1 MSPNDNATPEDASP
15 DDHPTPETTPSA
27 QSATPTDNPESTPEK
42 PSEESPDLTPP
53 AASGSES
60 AESSDAT
67 ESSDASREELARMVE
82 ETGDPTPEVKIGDR
96 LRGKIVSIDDE
107 NTFVDY
113 AGRAEARI
121 ATSELRDKNQQ
132 VVMRVGD
139 SISATV
145 SAVDD
150 GVVLTLG
157 RRRGVVHAAKLRVA
171 FENKVPVQGSVKAS
185 NKGGFD
191 VQIGGIRTFCPL
203 SQIDRTYVE
212 DPKAYIGKSFTFRVL
227 RWENGG
233 RNIVVTRRALLEE
246 EAAEKAVETRKTL
259 AVDAVLEGMVTR
271 IQPFG
276 AFIDIGGLEG
286 LLHVSR
292 MSYGR
297 VEDPRKVVDVGQK
310 ISVRVLS
317 IENEGTRK
325 ERISLGLADLGPD
338 PWETLTG
345 EHKEGDVVS
354 GKVARLTD
362 FGAFVQLAE
371 GVDGLVHIS
380 EIANQRIQHPQEVL
394 KVGDEVEV
402 RILRI
407 ESEKRRVSL
416 SIRQVS
422 EEQPARPRREP
433 RAPRRQESSPP
444 SSGALTHTMADQLG
458 ALKKKLRDQ

>member
-1 MSPNDNATPEDASP
+1 VQDEPVKSSDETPEASSPPQPEQNEATPSGP
-15 DDHPTPETTPSA
+15 
-27 QSATPTDNPESTPEK
+27 
-42 PSEESPDLTPP
+42 TPP
-53 AASGSES
+53 AQNTGDSDEDQGG
-60 AESSDAT
+60 AE
-67 ESSDASREELARMVE
+67 REEFAKLVE
-82 ETGDPTPEVKIGDR
+82 ATGDPTPEVKVGDR
-96 LRGKIVSIDDE
+96 LRGKIVSIDE
-107 NTFVDY
+107 EHAFVDY
-113 AGRAEARI
+113 SGRAEARI
-121 ATSELRDKNQQ
+121 AVSELRDKNQK

-139 SISATV
+139 SLSATV

-157 RRRGVVHAAKLRVA
+157 RRRGVVHAARLREA
-171 FENKVPVQGSVKAS
+171 FENKVPVQGTVKAS

-203 SQIDRTYVE
+203 SQIERTYVE
-212 DPKAYIGKSFTFRVL
+212 DPQSYLGKSFTFRVL

-246 EAAEKAVETRKTL
+246 EAAEKAVETRKRL
-259 AVDAVLEGMVTR
+259 AVDAVLDGTVTR

-292 MSYGR
+292 MAYGR
-297 VEDPRKVVDVGQK
+297 VDDPHKVVDIGQK
-310 ISVRVLS
+310 VSVRVLS
-317 IENEGTRK
+317 IEHEGTRK

-338 PWETLTG
+338 PWETLLS
-345 EHKEGDVVS
+345 EHKEGDVVT

-380 EIANQRIQHPQEVL
+380 EISNQRIQHPQEVL
-394 KVGDEVEV
+394 QVGQEVEV
-402 RILRI
+402 RILRL
-407 ESEKRRVSL
+407 ETDKRRVSL

-433 RAPRRQESSPP
+433 RAARRQESMP
-444 SSGALTHTMADQLG
+444 SNSGSLTHTMADQLG